1 MKRQLQIK
9 NGIAQ
14 GEWQGGGGMPVPPDP
29 SWTFLDVTNRP
40 DAQVG
45 MTYDPQTDTFSPPP
59 AGPDYGET
67 VDARAFLLRFTA
79 TERKAAR
86 NLAKTDEDVADFMAI
101 AQVPVPIRLK
111 HPVTLQGLDLL
122 VARGILTPARK
133 SAISGS

>member
-1 MKRQLQIK
+1 MNRQLQIK
-9 NGIAQ
+9 NGVVYV
-14 GEWQGGGGMPVPPDP
+14 EWQGSGAMPVPPDP
-29 SWTFLDVTNRP
+29 SWTFLDVTDRP
-40 DAQVG
+40 GAQVG
-45 MTYDPQTDTFSPPP
+45 MTYDAATDTFTPPP
-59 AGPDYGET
+59 APPDYGET

-86 NLAKTDEDVADFMAI
+86 NLAKTDEDVADFMSI

-133 SAISGS
+133 TAISGS